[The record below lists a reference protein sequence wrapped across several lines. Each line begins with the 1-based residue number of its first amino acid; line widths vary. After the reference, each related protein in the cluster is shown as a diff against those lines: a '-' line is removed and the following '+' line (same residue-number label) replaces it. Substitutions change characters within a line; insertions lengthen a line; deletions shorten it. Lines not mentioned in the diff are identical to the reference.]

1 MIFLLYFKGTQ
12 ILIEKEVE
20 NSSRGDI
27 RNGFSTI
34 GVMESS
40 SKKLGTLKK
49 STVKMKMK
57 NSSYKSVPN
66 EIICGKNVIISYN
79 TYGIYVWGNMGKNFI
94 EKPLSINHLKS
105 SELKG
110 SAILNDQIF
119 VLFGLVNLPGLKFSN
134 FNPPVIESGVFR
146 SLFERAVEYIGKKFL
161 IFFFIYLFF

>member
-1 MIFLLYFKGTQ
+1 
-12 ILIEKEVE
+12 
-20 NSSRGDI
+20 
-27 RNGFSTI
+27 
-34 GVMESS
+34 
-40 SKKLGTLKK
+40 
-49 STVKMKMK
+49 MKMK